1 MIKRLSLF
9 LVLLALIALP
19 ACSALQNDSSSSPD
33 AHPASASSGPGQP
46 EVKTQTFENPN
57 YYYDFG
63 DILVPRELSFQSDES
78 YVFDTRS
85 FKAGVMVFTG
95 RVDNNDLI
103 NFFINNM
110 SKDGWTVV
118 TTIKGERSVL
128 IFEKFNKSASV
139 QIQAGFKSKVTVF
152 AVEAKGGPGSSMQ
165 PGVVTPQAQPMPQN
179 GGTTGGTSGSG
190 FGSPRPHVQE
200 QELR

>member
-1 MIKRLSLF
+1 MSKRLSLI
-9 LVLLALIALP
+9 LVVLALIALP
-19 ACSALQNDSSSSPD
+19 ACSALQNDSPSPD
-33 AHPASASSGPGQP
+33 NASPASPAQGQP

-63 DILVPRELSFQSDES
+63 DILVPRELTFQSDES

-110 SKDGWTVV
+110 TKDGWSV
-118 TTIKGERSVL
+118 TTTLKGERSVL
-128 IFEKFNKSASV
+128 IFEKFNKSASI
-139 QIQAGFKSKVTVF
+139 QIQAGFKSKVTIF

-165 PGVVTPQAQPMPQN
+165 PGVVTPQAQPVPQDS
-179 GGTTGGTSGSG
+179 GTTGTGGSS
-190 FGSPRPHVQE
+190 FGSPKPHVQE